1 MTALTEKS
9 DASIVFF
16 STRFDC
22 DDGCSGEVVF
32 DDELDSFEEFVEFSE
47 FNPVESFWFEIICP
61 EIANNPA
68 A

>member
-22 DDGCSGEVVF
+22 DEGCSGEVVF

-47 FNPVESFWFEIICP
+47 FNPVESF
-61 EIANNPA
+61 
-68 A
+68 